1 MKTASLDKFFN
12 QEFDKQHYFKQST
25 KEIVKQ
31 HIEHTINLNESKN
44 LLNKEEKEE
53 LQLDNNIEFTKELIN
68 VFEKEQILGLNPK
81 SLLSNLFHKI
91 RTLEY
96 KKTSIVEFKKS
107 GVLYFKLKHSCDEK
121 TCKGCESLSERVFSI
136 DEDINEILEH
146 TCTSAYCRCFLQE
159 ITQAQEDIEN
169 ALKKKQENK
178 GKIPFKLI
186 FLMLALLS
194 LTIFMY
200 S

>member
-1 MKTASLDKFFN
+1 MKTASINDFFN
-12 QEFDKQHYFKQST
+12 QEFDKQHYFK
-25 KEIVKQ
+25 KNAKKIVKQ
-31 HIEHTINLNESKN
+31 HIEHSINLNESKN
-44 LLNKEEKEE
+44 LLSTEEKKA
-53 LQLDNNIEFTKELIN
+53 LQLDDNLEFTKELLDI
-68 VFEKEQILGLNPK
+68 FEKEHIIGLNPK
-81 SLLSNLFHKI
+81 LLLSNLFHKI

-96 KKTSIVEFKKS
+96 KKTTIDEFKKA

-121 TCKGCESLSERVFSI
+121 TCKGCESLSERIFSI

-169 ALKKKQENK
+169 TLKKKTEKK

-186 FLMLALLS
+186 FFILALVS
-194 LTIFMY
+194 IAIFMN

>member
-1 MKTASLDKFFN
+1 MKTASLDHFFN
-12 QEFDKQHYFKQST
+12 QEFDKQDYFKQNS

-31 HIEHTINLNESKN
+31 HIEHTINLNESTN
-44 LLNKEEKEE
+44 LLNEDEKEA
-53 LQLDNNIEFTKELIN
+53 LQLDSKLEFTKELID
-68 VFEKEQILGLNPK
+68 VFDKEQIIGLNPK
-81 SLLSNLFHKI
+81 ALLSNLFHKI

-96 KKTSIVEFKKS
+96 KKTTIDEFKKS

-121 TCKGCESLSERVFSI
+121 TCKGCESLSDRVFSI

-159 ITQAQEDIEN
+159 ISHAQEDIEN
-169 ALKKKQENK
+169 ALKRKKENESN
-178 GKIPFKLI
+178 IPFKLI
-186 FLMLALLS
+186 FFLIALISFTLF
-194 LTIFMY
+194 IY

>member
-1 MKTASLDKFFN
+1 MKNASIDHFFN
-12 QEFDKQHYFKQST
+12 QEFDKQDYFKQNA

-44 LLNKEEKEE
+44 LLSAEEKKA
-53 LQLDNNIEFTKELIN
+53 LQLDDKLEFTKELID
-68 VFEKEQILGLNPK
+68 VFKKEHILGLNPK
-81 SLLSNLFHKI
+81 ALLSNLFHKI
-91 RTLEY
+91 RTLDY
-96 KKTSIVEFKKS
+96 KQTTIDEFKKS

-121 TCKGCESLSERVFSI
+121 TCKGCESLVERVFSI

-159 ITQAQEDIEN
+159 ISHAQEDIEN
-169 ALKKKQENK
+169 TLKKKKENESN
-178 GKIPFKLI
+178 ISFKLI
-186 FLMLALLS
+186 FFILALVLFT
-194 LTIFMY
+194 LFIY